1 MIFAYIAQKN
11 VLPSGARKEADS
23 FRPAIRANP
32 IPHGRGSDGRGS
44 VCFAARCLAMFA
56 LVASWLPLCGCLPN
70 ALLITPVSSRQDL
83 VEKELYRDSYF
94 AADKIAIIDVNGLI
108 VNSDRFDLLG
118 RGENPVS
125 LLLEQLDEARKDS
138 RVKAVI
144 LRINSPGGGV
154 TASHLMHDEIMRF
167 KRSGKPI
174 VAVMMDVA
182 ASGGYDVACAC
193 DKIVAQPSTVT
204 GSIGVIMQMIDWGGT
219 MEMIGVSADAITSG
233 AYKAAG
239 SPFRKL
245 RDEERAL
252 FQEIVDD
259 MYERFVKVVDSGRPD
274 LTQEAVRK
282 LADGR
287 IFTAG
292 QALEH
297 GLIDGIASMRQT
309 IEDLKKRIGVKKIRL
324 VAYRRPYAYRPNYYA
339 LAPASASAG
348 GDINLV
354 KLDMP
359 LLANGTTPRF
369 MYLWSPGR

>member
-1 MIFAYIAQKN
+1 MRPVR
-11 VLPSGARKEADS
+11 VLQTRT
-23 FRPAIRANP
+23 
-32 IPHGRGSDGRGS
+32 
-44 VCFAARCLAMFA
+44 
-56 LVASWLPLCGCLPN
+56 LCGAAICVAAVLSTGCLDGSF
-70 ALLITPVSSRQDL
+70 LITPVGFRKQL
-83 VEKELYRDSYF
+83 VEEELYRESFF
-94 AADKIAIIDVNGLI
+94 AGDKIALIDLSGILL
-108 VNSDRFDLLG
+108 NSPAPKFVG
-118 RGENPVS
+118 TGEHSVS
-125 LLLEQLDEARKDS
+125 LLLEQLDMARRDGA
-138 RVKAVI
+138 VKAVI

-154 TASHLMHDEIMRF
+154 VASELMHDEVSYF
-167 KRSGKPI
+167 KKSTGKPI
-174 VAVMMDVA
+174 VALLMDVA
-182 ASGGYDVACAC
+182 ASGGYYVACAC

-204 GSIGVIMQMIDWGGT
+204 GSIGVIMQMFDVSGT

-309 IEDLKKRIGVKKIRL
+309 IEDLKKRVGVKKIRL

-339 LAPASASAG
+339 LAPASTG
-348 GDINLV
+348 GDINLI

-359 LLANGTTPRF
+359 LFTDRTTPRF